1 MNDVQFAG
9 VDVVCESKTVT
20 LRFNSGKG
28 CVVQV
33 NKIGPSLA
41 FSVKLLSFMK
51 VY

>member
-1 MNDVQFAG
+1 MIDVQFAG
-9 VDVVCESKTVT
+9 VDVVCENKTVT

-33 NKIGPSLA
+33 NKIGLSLA